1 MVGKHFSLFYSIRF
15 VFLKFKSRRG
25 RCVLYILF
33 IALRRVLFIYFS
45 VSFSHSQIAKERK
58 QKYVTE
64 VGGFLSDGLRLRST
78 FLIICF
84 GRLSVRLC
92 VDFSCPSLFVVA
104 VALFVA

>member
-25 RCVLYILF
+25 RCVLYTILLHCDECCF
-33 IALRRVLFIYFS
+33 YFF

-84 GRLSVRLC
+84 GQLSVRLC
-92 VDFSCPSLFVVA
+92 VDFSYPSLFVVA